1 MRSTANVTIQILAII
16 IATGFRLLTPSV
28 YGPLLALTALF
39 VLLPQ
44 LIFALVLL
52 GQRDVDDHTA
62 AVFVWLAL
70 LSVGLAFLL
79 PDFGADGVDRAPL
92 MWLFGAHAAGTQ
104 AGGLFGSVQF
114 WLAALVFVWFVLW
127 CYAMVRMLLV
137 VRINRPVRRA
147 GTRRTGAHRRN
158 CRPS

>member
-1 MRSTANVTIQILAII
+1 MRSSANVTIQILAVI
-16 IATGFRLLTPSV
+16 IAAGFRLLTPSV

-79 PDFGADGVDRAPL
+79 PDFGVDGVDRAPL
-92 MWLFGAHAAGTQ
+92 MWLFGAHADGAQ
-104 AGGLFGSVQF
+104 PDGLFGNVDL
-114 WLAALVFVWFVLW
+114 WLAVLVFAWFVLW
-127 CYAMVRMLLV
+127 CYAMARMLLV
-137 VRINRPVRRA
+137 VRITRPARRA
-147 GTRRTGAHRRN
+147 GARRTGAHRR
-158 CRPS
+158 S